1 MSDDKIKGTQHGIIT
16 SEHSVK
22 TGICSENSI
31 LKQIAQN
38 GKWQYSANYHH
49 QTLLYI
55 PQVYNYTQ
63 KEWHTSGMEKII

>member
-38 GKWQYSANYHH
+38 GIFILCQFNHH
-49 QTLLYI
+49 ISPLHLSCFQGIT
-55 PQVYNYTQ
+55 
-63 KEWHTSGMEKII
+63 